1 MARKQLN
8 IRLDD
13 LTLAAIKRIAA
24 EHNMSE
30 SQVVTRAVFLLE
42 QGLKP
47 DEPDDPA
54 SVEAYKAS
62 PRTPGRPKRD
72 S

>member
-30 SQVVTRAVFLLE
+30 SQVVTRGVFLLE
-42 QGLKP
+42 QELKQ
-47 DEPDDPA
+47 DEQ
-54 SVEAYKAS
+54 
-62 PRTPGRPKRD
+62 RGRQKPQVD
-72 S
+72 EDEHPMS